1 MFETLV
7 FLVVFVILGQMWGR
21 IQSLEKRLEA
31 ADFRAGGHEPAPFQA
46 DYPAQAPTLPPE
58 PWWERDSAPAL
69 VPEPEP
75 ESEPDPGRE
84 PVSVIAQEPGPDMPT
99 FADPGPEPAEADAE
113 PERGFGFEELFG
125 RRLPIWAGG
134 VTLAVAGVLI
144 VRYSI
149 EAGLL
154 SPLVRFVAGLIFGVA
169 LIAAAEL
176 ALRFEPRVRDP
187 RVRQALAG
195 AGIASLYASILVGV
209 NLYALI
215 GPMTAFAAMAAITAL
230 AMVLSLRFGAPSAL
244 LGLVG
249 GLAAPAL
256 VGAGEP
262 NVPLLTLYLALAV
275 AGLSVLSRAQRWM
288 WLGVSALAG
297 GLGWGLVLVL
307 GGVLDT
313 ADTLSVGFYL
323 LVVGTALPLVALPS
337 HAGRLLRIGGSLAAA
352 AQMAA
357 LVATGGFSMLHWGL
371 FGLISIAIVWLSRRE
386 QAFERLPA
394 VGLALALLLA
404 GIWPD
409 PSAIH
414 FALVLVAAAL
424 IYGGPALYDLWRSKG
439 GLVEVAQI
447 AALSL
452 GGTLLAAIHFH
463 RADGTADLALA
474 GAALAAAAF
483 PAAAAALGWRKAGRK
498 EDSRFSLLVCAAALL
513 AGAAACFAIPIE
525 TLPLAIAAIAGGLLL
540 LSLAAEDARI
550 EPAAWAGAAAA
561 IALFTGA
568 AGFDAESQ
576 RLVGFARPVD
586 VAMALLRWGGIV
598 FAALVFARHGRQQA
612 ARGIAQAV
620 AAIFAYGAAAQAVPA
635 DYLSL
640 VAPAALLGLALAGR
654 RFAAKGLLP
663 ALAVMLAVSLCWAA
677 VPLLL
682 WTKAA
687 LASLAGHPLLVGE
700 LPSLRDT
707 VQRLL
712 VPALLIAGS
721 AEAAARQVAAEV
733 RRAVFASAL
742 ALAVVAAHILFKQLL
757 GLEAADF
764 VGYGLAERT
773 IWEILLLGAAAAAW
787 KLGSRPAAFCLGGAA
802 LAHLCWY
809 SLILHNPLW
818 AEQAVGPLPV
828 LNLLI
833 CLYGLP
839 LALLALV
846 RRIEPGLFPRYERPR
861 AVLQMLLLVL
871 LAFSTLRQLV
881 HGSILV
887 APGLSQG
894 EDIAR
899 SILAV
904 ALAAG
909 FLLWG
914 MRAGLRDWRIGSL
927 VLMLAAVAKVFL
939 LDASGLEGLMRIA
952 SFVALGFSLIGIG
965 WLYSRSL
972 GSGRPRQ
979 PPGMPLPPARPD
991 PMRNLDVRA

>member
-7 FLVVFVILGQMWGR
+7 FLVLFVVVGRMWVR
-21 IQSLEKRLEA
+21 LQSLERRLDA
-31 ADFRAGGHEPAPFQA
+31 AELAPAWQDPAPFQA
-46 DYPAQAPTLPPE
+46 APAEVPAPRAD
-58 PWWERDSAPAL
+58 PWWETGPVPGPAPAL
-69 VPEPEP
+69 APEPEP
-75 ESEPDPGRE
+75 EPE
-84 PVSVIAQEPGPDMPT
+84 PVSEAAQEAEPDAPSI
-99 FADPGPEPAEADAE
+99 AEPEPAEDDPE
-113 PERGFGFEELFG
+113 PARGFGFEELFG

-154 SPLVRFVAGLIFGVA
+154 SPLVRFVAGLIFGGA

-176 ALRFEPRVRDP
+176 ALRFEHRVRDP

-215 GPMTAFAAMAAITAL
+215 GPMTAFAAMAAVTVL
-230 AMVLSLRFGAPSAL
+230 AMALSLRFGAPSAL

-262 NVPLLTLYLALAV
+262 NVPLLTLYLASAV
-275 AGLSVLSRAQRWM
+275 AGLSVLARVKRWT
-288 WLGVSALAG
+288 WLGAGALTG
-297 GLGWGLVLVL
+297 GLGWGLALVV
-307 GGVLDT
+307 GGVPDSIES
-313 ADTLSVGFYL
+313 LSIGFYL
-323 LVVGTALPLVALPS
+323 LVVGIVLPRLALPQRAGKLWKIGESLVAAS
-337 HAGRLLRIGGSLAAA
+337 E
-352 AQMAA
+352 MAA
-357 LVATGGFSMLHWGL
+357 LVATGGFTLLHWGL
-371 FGLISIAIVWLSRRE
+371 FGLISIAIVWLARRE
-386 QAFERLPA
+386 EAFERLPIA
-394 VGLALALLLA
+394 GLALTLFLIGAWQNP
-404 GIWPD
+404 GPVQF
-409 PSAIH
+409 AI
-414 FALVLVAAAL
+414 VLIAAAL
-424 IYGGPALYDLWRSKG
+424 IYGGPALYDLWRSKD
-439 GLVEVAQI
+439 GLVEVGRI

-452 GGTLLAAIHFH
+452 GGTFLAAFHFH
-463 RADGTADLALA
+463 RGDGSTDLALA

-483 PAAAAALGWRKAGRK
+483 LAAAAALGWRKAERK
-498 EDSRFSLLVCAAALL
+498 EDPRFALLVCAAALL
-513 AGAAACFAIPIE
+513 AGVAACFAIPIE
-525 TLPLAIAAIAGGLLL
+525 ILPLAIAAIAGGLLL

-550 EPAAWAGAAAA
+550 EPAAWTGAVGAV
-561 IALFTGA
+561 ALFAGA
-568 AGFDAESQ
+568 AGFDSEAQ
-576 RLVGFARPVD
+576 RLAGFARPVE

-598 FAALVFARHGRQQA
+598 LAALVFACRGRQPA

-620 AAIFAYGAAAQAVPA
+620 AALFAYGAAAQVVPA

-640 VAPAALLGLALAGR
+640 VAPAALLGLALASR
-654 RFAAKGLLP
+654 RFATKSLLP
-663 ALAVMLAVSLCWAA
+663 ALAVMLAVTLCWAV

-682 WTKAA
+682 WIQAA
-687 LASLAGHPLLVGE
+687 LASLAGHPLVVGE
-700 LPSLRDT
+700 LPLLRDT

-721 AEAAARQVAAEV
+721 ARAAAGQLAAEV
-733 RRAVFASAL
+733 RRAVFAAAL
-742 ALAVVAAHILFKQLL
+742 ALGIVAAHILFKQIL

-764 VGYGLAERT
+764 AGHGLAERS
-773 IWEILLLGAAAAAW
+773 IWEVLLLGAAAAAW
-787 KLGSRPAAFCLGGAA
+787 RLGSRPAAYCLGGAA
-802 LAHLCWY
+802 IAHLCWY
-809 SLILHNPLW
+809 GLVLHNPLW

-828 LNLLI
+828 LNLLLV
-833 CLYGLP
+833 LYGLP

-846 RRIEPGLFPRYERPR
+846 RRIEPGLFPRFERVR
-861 AVLQMLLLVL
+861 AVLQMLLLAL
-871 LAFSTLRQLV
+871 LAFSALRQLV

-887 APGLSQG
+887 VPGLSQG

-904 ALAAG
+904 ALAIG

-972 GSGRPRQ
+972 GSGRSR
-979 PPGMPLPPARPD
+979 
-991 PMRNLDVRA
+991 